1 MLKNELT
8 LTNEDMEIFE
18 NFLKSDNNVLCIN
31 KKVKK
36 MLRKKL
42 KMTKKQVDRKIQ
54 QLINDGW
61 LIPAQ
66 IDVDG
71 NFI

>member
-1 MLKNELT
+1 MLKSELA

-66 IDVDG
+66 IDADG

>member
-54 QLINDGW
+54 QLINNGW

-66 IDVDG
+66 IDADG